1 VLVVVVI
8 LDDQCRVAE
17 LPKFKARQWF
27 LPRATERGY
36 YRIIKLTSIYNITK
50 YYKKYS
56 VFI

>member
-1 VLVVVVI
+1 MI
-8 LDDQCRVAE
+8 NAE
-17 LPKFKARQWF
+17 LPKFKVRQWF

-36 YRIIKLTSIYNITK
+36 YRIIELTSIYNITK